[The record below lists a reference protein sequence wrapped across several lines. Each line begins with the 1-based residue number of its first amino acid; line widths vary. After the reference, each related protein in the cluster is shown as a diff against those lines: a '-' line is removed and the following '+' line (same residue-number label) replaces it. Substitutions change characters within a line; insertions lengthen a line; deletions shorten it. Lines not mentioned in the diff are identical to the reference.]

1 MNPQIL
7 ILDEAT
13 SHIDTETEEI
23 IQKAMAVLQRAGP
36 PLSLPSLVHY
46 QDADQILV
54 LSERTHCGT
63 W

>member
-23 IQKAMAVLQRAGP
+23 IQKAMACLLYTSRCV
-36 PLSLPSLVHY
+36 
-46 QDADQILV
+46 
-54 LSERTHCGT
+54 
-63 W
+63 